1 MRRALSG
8 PLRAG
13 VARSG
18 MPALGGVRRFS
29 SPHDPAVEAKF
40 KELDALRKTVGSDA
54 DETINLMS
62 NIANF
67 LRDTGKLD
75 GAAELYEEAEK
86 EVTKKYG
93 EFHPHTYSSKANLG
107 TIYGLMGKVDR
118 GIPLL
123 KEAVDGFKPLGG
135 IYRLPRIQAL
145 SYLSILLHRSGQ
157 LQEAVPCYE
166 DAIEERNLAVSSG
179 DSPPGEGDLAPQL
192 VWCSTDCGLCG
203 IQV

>member
-1 MRRALSG
+1 MRSFSVIHRALSG
-8 PLRAG
+8 PLRTIS
-13 VARSG
+13 ARPRVPG
-18 MPALGGVRRFS
+18 MIAVRSFS
-29 SPHDPAVEAKF
+29 STNGPDVEDKL

-86 EVTKKYG
+86 KVTKKYG

-107 TIYGLMGKVDR
+107 TVYGLMGKVDR

-123 KEAVDGFKPLGG
+123 KEAVDGFKPLGE
-135 IYRLPRIQAL
+135 IYRMPRIQAL

-166 DAIEERNLAVSSG
+166 DAIEERKLAVSSG
-179 DSPPGEGDLAPQL
+179 DSPPGEGDLRSMI
-192 VWCSTDCGLCG
+192 STFMYH
-203 IQV
+203 